1 MINCVRISY
10 RCNGNNDCN
19 DASDEI
25 NCEKINLPESYLYE
39 TPPPPMEGKL
49 LAEVFMSIDVL
60 GVLELSEVDGAM
72 VIQYRITM
80 MWRDSRV
87 QFRNLKRE
95 MFLNTVGNEE
105 ATKIWVPKVVFY
117 NTREMEETEVG
128 IQYLKIINKSS

>member
-1 MINCVRISY
+1 M
-10 RCNGNNDCN
+10 
-19 DASDEI
+19 
-25 NCEKINLPESYLYE
+25 
-39 TPPPPMEGKL
+39 
-49 LAEVFMSIDVL
+49 AEVFMSIDVL
-60 GVLELSEVDGAM
+60 GVLELNEVDGAM

-87 QFRNLKRE
+87 QFRNLKGE

-128 IQYLKIINKSS
+128 IQSLKKLSINQVYI